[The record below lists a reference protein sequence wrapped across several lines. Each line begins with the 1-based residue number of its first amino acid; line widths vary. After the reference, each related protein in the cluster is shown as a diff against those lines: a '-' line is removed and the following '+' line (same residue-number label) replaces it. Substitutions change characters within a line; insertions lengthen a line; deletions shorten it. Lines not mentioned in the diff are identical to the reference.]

1 MTVDREVFTER
12 LHLRPFAEDD
22 RAQIVAFYGN
32 AEVMAIRK
40 LGVLDVSAAERQLQ
54 IILDHW
60 RAHGFG
66 IWAMM
71 ERASGCFAGE
81 CGLRWADDGADI
93 ELTYGVLPAFR
104 GRGYATEAA
113 RAALAYGFEALSL
126 HQIVAM
132 ARGDNAASHHVLEK
146 CGMTRVWFRA
156 NGAHGLVRYD
166 IQRTSGH
173 RRQGV

>member
-1 MTVDREVFTER
+1 MAGGQEVFTER
-12 LHLRPFAEDD
+12 LLLRPFALDD
-22 RAQIVAFYGN
+22 RAQIVTFYGN

-40 LGVLDVSAAERQLQ
+40 LGVLDASAAERQLQ

-66 IWAMM
+66 IWAVM

-81 CGLRWADDGADI
+81 CGLRWADDGADV
-93 ELTYGVLPAFR
+93 ELTYGLLPAFR

-113 RAALAYGFEALSL
+113 RAALAFGFDTLSL
-126 HQIVAM
+126 HRIVAM

-146 CGMTRVWFRA
+146 CGMTRVWLRA
-156 NGAHGLVRYD
+156 SGDHGLVRYAV
-166 IQRTSGH
+166 QRSSGH
-173 RRQGV
+173 RRQGI